1 MSMKRTKTIKPL
13 QELNNPFNFYYML
26 KILLLLNG
34 LLQLLSQSQ
43 GVNSVQQV
51 ATVKTIITDK
61 RITGEWTDGFNKIT
75 VEPLPE
81 SRILRPTDNKG
92 TKPSLGESKEEV
104 ALNSKRYAI
113 IIEQNG
119 LEYVVVGSMT
129 KIGDQLFMDIMSF
142 GINNPRNRD
151 QDGTGQEFNPEY
163 LTTTNIA
170 RVSFGSNGSLSL
182 QFLRGDFIKE
192 QVLQGRMLLKHEY
205 EPLYNNFVITASSFE
220 LRQFLEKYG
229 HDDRLFEPASILLM
243 KKRS

>member
-1 MSMKRTKTIKPL
+1 
-13 QELNNPFNFYYML
+13 ML
-26 KILLLLNG
+26 KVLLLFNG

-43 GVNSVQQV
+43 GVNSLQQV
-51 ATVKTIITDK
+51 ATAKTIITDK
-61 RITGEWTDGFNKIT
+61 RIVGEWTDGFNKIT
-75 VEPLPE
+75 VETLPE

-92 TKPSLGESKEEV
+92 TKPSLGESKEEI
-104 ALNSKRYAI
+104 ALNAKRYAI

-119 LEYVVVGSMT
+119 LEYVMLGSLT
-129 KIGDQLFMDIMSF
+129 KINDQFFLDVLSF
-142 GINNPRNRD
+142 GINDPQHTNR
-151 QDGTGQEFNPEY
+151 DGTGQEFNPEY

-170 RVSFGSNGSLSL
+170 RLSFGANGSLSL

-192 QVLQGRMLLKHEY
+192 QVLQGRMRLKHEY

-229 HDDRLFEPASILLM
+229 HDERLFEPAAILLT